1 MKKLLSLLFAVFLCC
16 GLLACSLSPVN
27 YEVHA
32 LALAAKPI
40 SVGYGDAM
48 QEDYQSFLD
57 KLDLFAARLTA
68 AVYAV
73 DDKESNLCISPVSVY
88 MALALAVECTDGET
102 REELLSAVGVTYDE
116 VKSFTKMLYSF
127 SNKEYGYTDRN
138 ENKRVTA
145 FVELANSI
153 WADNDVSLKG
163 AGVEDLANNYN
174 ADLFRVDFGSNEGE
188 RAIAAYIKD
197 KTHGL
202 IDGDVELSPET
213 LITLINTFY
222 LKDIWN
228 MDGDDLSM
236 TQEIYEF
243 ENADGST
250 TETKLLQGYYFNGRA
265 YEGEG
270 YTSFYTRTNHGFT
283 IKFILPDEGRTL
295 AEVFTAENIYASNNA
310 SGYDYA
316 DDVNKIFH
324 HTRVLFPEY
333 TASYDKDISAVL
345 KNAFGIKKV
354 FDLAQS
360 DFSSITEAQI
370 GIRAVLH
377 KCKLTVDKKGIEG
390 AAATAVD
397 GGGSPGPSDYTNV
410 YHDFVVDRAFGFV
423 LIDNY
428 GTVLFSGAVNTLK

>member
-32 LALAAKPI
+32 LALAAEPI

-88 MALALAVECTDGET
+88 MALALAIECGSGET
-102 REELLSAVGVTYDE
+102 REEMLSAVGVTYEE
-116 VKSFTKMLYSF
+116 VKSFTGQLYALA
-127 SNKEYGYTDRN
+127 NREYEYTD
-138 ENKRVTA
+138 A
-145 FVELANSI
+145 FLELANSL
-153 WADNDVSLKG
+153 WADDEVLLAES
-163 AGVEDLANNYN
+163 GVHSLANDYHC
-174 ADLFRVDFGSNEGE
+174 DLFRVDFATDEGE
-188 RAIAAYIKD
+188 RAIASYIKD

-202 IDGDVELSPET
+202 IDGAIDLPPET

-222 LKDIWN
+222 LKDSWN
-228 MDGDDLSM
+228 IDAINLDLTKSLYDF
-236 TQEIYEF
+236 Q
-243 ENADGST
+243 NANGST
-250 TETKLLQGYYFNGRA
+250 ATTPLLMGYYFAGRA

-270 YTSFYTRTNHGFT
+270 YTSFYMSTDRGFR
-283 IKFILPDEGRTL
+283 ISFILPEDGYTL
-295 AEVFTAENIYASNNA
+295 DEVFTAENLYTIGNVTDY
-310 SGYDYA
+310 GYK
-316 DDVNKIFH
+316 DDANMLLH
-324 HTRVLFPEY
+324 YTRALFPAFE
-333 TASYDKDISAVL
+333 ASSSVNIASML
-345 KNAFGIKKV
+345 QN
-354 FDLAQS
+354 
-360 DFSSITEAQI
+360 DF
-370 GIRAVLH
+370 GIRAAFDFAEADFSGISDTTPLALGSVLH
-377 KCKLTVDKKGIEG
+377 KCALRVDKKGIEG

-397 GGGSPGPSDYTNV
+397 GGGSPGPSDYTKV